1 VRGCRWWD
9 LLGCCGGVGDGGG
22 AGPFEDFETEVAA
35 ALDPLVVLLG
45 EHRSDQADKG
55 VTVREDPDHVG
66 AAADL
71 PVQPFLGIV

>member
-1 VRGCRWWD
+1 VLWW
-9 LLGCCGGVGDGGG
+9 GRDGGG
-22 AGPFEDFETEVAA
+22 AGPFEDFETGVAA

-71 PVQPFLGIV
+71 LSGSRTRHDV